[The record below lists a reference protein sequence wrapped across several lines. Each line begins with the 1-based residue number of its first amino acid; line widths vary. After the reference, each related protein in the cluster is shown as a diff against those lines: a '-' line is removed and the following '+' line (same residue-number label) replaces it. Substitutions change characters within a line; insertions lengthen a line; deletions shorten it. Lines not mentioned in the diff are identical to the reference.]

1 MSMPSLQRLFGLNT
15 QKTKQKKTIA
25 ERPPEILSEKFETF
39 KTILFSLAS
48 ETGRMRAVSAISLNN
63 KDAPYKHGNKEWV
76 RISGSELAI
85 RYYDVN
91 KESCESLYTM
101 ELSAVKEC
109 FILQRNTQIH
119 TVEEAIAVF
128 VDLMGE
134 YADPSFMR
142 ALKEELTACGAVDFT
157 ALTKEPAE
165 KEQNVA
171 SADADVAV
179 APKPIS
185 EKLIKP
191 AIL

>member
-48 ETGRMRAVSAISLNN
+48 ETGRMRAVSAISL
-63 KDAPYKHGNKEWV
+63 
-76 RISGSELAI
+76 
-85 RYYDVN
+85 
-91 KESCESLYTM
+91 
-101 ELSAVKEC
+101 
-109 FILQRNTQIH
+109 
-119 TVEEAIAVF
+119 F